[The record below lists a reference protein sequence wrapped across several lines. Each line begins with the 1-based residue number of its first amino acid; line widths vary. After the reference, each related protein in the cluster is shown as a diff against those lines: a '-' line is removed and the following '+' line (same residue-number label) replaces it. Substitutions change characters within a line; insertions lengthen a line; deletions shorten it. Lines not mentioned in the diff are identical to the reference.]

1 MAPIEPG
8 MTRRGFFQGVIGS
21 AVTATVAARCS
32 AAEAPLPA
40 GTERARVVRVESP
53 GVWNGDARRPEVV
66 TAMLNA
72 GLVSFTGEPNASA
85 AWRRIAQPGMR
96 VGFKINIMGRPF
108 VFTSREVTDAA
119 IEGVLAAG
127 VKPGDITVWDRK
139 PEVFDSSPYRPGT
152 GRHGERVK
160 AGSRYHDSIA
170 AETSS
175 GRTAVDRIPVE
186 ETDVTINLPVIKD
199 HEDAGVTGAL
209 KNIAFGCYRNRD
221 SAHSGNCDPYIAEAC
236 RHFLEVAKMPLILLD
251 ATQGCFD
258 GGPAPTGAQAV
269 WRENAIYVASD
280 PVALDTVM
288 RDLILAKRKA
298 AGLSD
303 KLRQCRHIR
312 TAAVMGLGVGDPGRI
327 DIVTVRV

>member
-1 MAPIEPG
+1 MASAESRL
-8 MTRRGFFQGVIGS
+8 TRRGFVEGLVGS
-21 AVTATVAARCS
+21 AVSAALATRCS
-32 AAEAPLPA
+32 AAEAPLPP
-40 GTERARVVRVESP
+40 GTSRARVVRVESP
-53 GVWNGDARRPEVV
+53 DVWNGDTRRPEVV
-66 TAMLNA
+66 TAMVNA

-85 AWRRIAQPGMR
+85 AWRRIVQPGMR

-108 VFTSREVTDAA
+108 VLPSREVTDAA

-160 AGSRYHDSIA
+160 SGSRYHDSMA
-170 AETSS
+170 AETS
-175 GRTAVDRIPVE
+175 
-186 ETDVTINLPVIKD
+186 NLPVIKD

-221 SAHSGNCDPYIAEAC
+221 SAHSGACDPYIAEAC
-236 RHFLEVAKMPLILLD
+236 QHFLKVVKMPLIVLD

-258 GGPAPTGAQAV
+258 GGPAPTASQGV
-269 WRENAIYVASD
+269 WRENAIYLASD

-312 TAAVMGLGVGDPGRI
+312 TAAAMGLGVGDPARI
-327 DIVTVRV
+327 DLVTVNV